1 MSIARVQF
9 ATNSTSVSGNT
20 VSVTLGATPTAG
32 NILVA
37 AVAFFGSAS
46 QPGSACA
53 FSSTNVVWM
62 NTQPAAQGGSSTS
75 LGLGIGRV
83 RSGGST
89 TVTAT
94 IDQAG
99 GLAFIVAEYSGL
111 SQNFDKFV
119 SAVGSS
125 TSPASGATA
134 TTGTANQLWIGA
146 ISARATSGNT
156 FSSPTNSFAIVGQ
169 AKSTLGTTSDR
180 SICLLERIV
189 TATGTPNAGATISP
203 TGAWIA
209 ECLTIEELVATSAM
223 GSLVD
228 SNLLVA

>member
-32 NILVA
+32 NVLVA

-62 NTQPAAQGGSSTS
+62 NTQPSAQGASSTS

-111 SQNFDKFV
+111 SLNFDKFI

-125 TSPASGATA
+125 TSPSSGTSA
-134 TTGTANQLWIGA
+134 TTATANQLWIGA
-146 ISARATSGNT
+146 ICARATSGNT
-156 FSSPTNSFAIVGQ
+156 FSSPGNGYAIVGQ

-180 SICLLERIV
+180 SICLLEKIV
-189 TATGTPNAGATISP
+189 TATGTMTVTTTISP
-203 TGAWIA
+203 TGVWIA
-209 ECLTIEELVATSAM
+209 EALSIEELVATNAV